1 MNGFSGAIIKCFD
14 HFNTPTLAE
23 DGPDIVI
30 IPIGSNDI
38 TYNTVDKIDV
48 KDIVNRIINIERKG
62 LYYGVKDMIKLSIF
76 SKNQFKLT
84 RVMNQDKLRVTCCVT
99 SAKEIN
105 SHSSVTTK
113 LLEKIYG
120 EMVHAWTMTVNMY
133 LLVTLLTF

>member
-1 MNGFSGAIIKCFD
+1 MNGFSGAIIKRFN
-14 HFNTPTLAE
+14 HFNTPTLVE

-38 TYNTVDKIDV
+38 THNTVDKIDV
-48 KDIVNRIINIERKG
+48 KDIVNLIINIERKG

-76 SKNQFKLT
+76 IKKQFKLT
-84 RVMNQDKLRVTCCVT
+84 RVMTQDKLMTCCMT
-99 SAKEIN
+99 NAKEIN

-120 EMVHAWTMTVNMY
+120 RW
-133 LLVTLLTF
+133 LTLEQ

>member
-1 MNGFSGAIIKCFD
+1 MNGFSGAIIKRFD

-23 DGPDIVI
+23 DGSDIVI

-48 KDIVNRIINIERKG
+48 KDIVNRIVNIERKG
-62 LYYGVKDMIKLSIF
+62 LYYGVTDMIKLSIF
-76 SKNQFKLT
+76 SKTQFKLT
-84 RVMNQDKLRVTCCVT
+84 RVMNQDKLMTCCVT

-120 EMVHAWTMTVNMY
+120 KMVHA
-133 LLVTLLTF
+133 

>member
-1 MNGFSGAIIKCFD
+1 MNGFSGAIIKRFD

-23 DGPDIVI
+23 DGSDIVI

-48 KDIVNRIINIERKG
+48 KDIVNRIVNIERKG

-76 SKNQFKLT
+76 SKKQFKLT
-84 RVMNQDKLRVTCCVT
+84 RVMNQDKLMTCCVT

-120 EMVHAWTMTVNMY
+120 KMVHA
-133 LLVTLLTF
+133 